1 MATPDSPPNWSEL
14 EKDLTAKLRKYQETH
29 PDGLT
34 YRGPYQSILE
44 KTEAGEK
51 CTDGFR
57 SDGLLKNDKFLLA
70 IEVEAGQ
77 THSDTN
83 VGKYWFIQTQHKFKK
98 IVLFHIY
105 TPKHNSYPHRKELA
119 KFYAKKMKNDG
130 IPLEYIPKTYTAGDG
145 SDYQSVLDEVWKL
158 VSEKITSLFPSDG

>member
-1 MATPDSPPNWSEL
+1 MATLSPNWSDL
-14 EKDLTAKLRKYQETH
+14 EK
-29 PDGLT
+29 GLT
-34 YRGPYQSILE
+34 DRLLEYQKTRPNDLKYRGPYQSILE
-44 KTEAGEK
+44 KTKDGEK

-83 VGKYWFIQTQHKFKK
+83 VGKYWLIQTQHKFEK

-105 TPKHNSYPHRKELA
+105 TPKHNSYPNRKKLA
-119 KFYAKKMKNDG
+119 KFYAEKMKNEG
-130 IPLEYIPKTYTAGDG
+130 IPLEYIPITYTAGDAPE
-145 SDYQSVLDEVWKL
+145 YQDVLDNVWKL
-158 VSEKITSLFPSDG
+158 VSEKITSLFPHED

>member
-1 MATPDSPPNWSEL
+1 MPTLSPNWSNL
-14 EKDLTAKLRKYQETH
+14 EKDLTTKLSEYQKTH
-29 PDGLT
+29 RNDLK
-34 YRGPYQSILE
+34 YRGPYHSILKE
-44 KTEAGEK
+44 TESGEK

-57 SDGLLKNDKFLLA
+57 SDGLLTNGKFLLA

-83 VGKYWFIQTQHKFKK
+83 VGKYWFIQTQYKFEK

-119 KFYAKKMKNDG
+119 NFYAEKMKHEG
-130 IPLEYIPKTYTAGDG
+130 IPIEYIPKTYTAGDAPE
-145 SDYQSVLDEVWKL
+145 YHEVLDEVWKL
-158 VSEKITSLFPSDG
+158 KLQKITILFPPEG